1 MEGGVRKRSAH
12 VNRYARYHRDE
23 IRRKDA
29 HRRDGVVSVLKDHS
43 ANEVLLLGDLQLV
56 QWKVG
61 RRELVVGF
69 ELRKPWDA
77 AGKLVI
83 SEGRVLR
90 HRPEPRTKLVAG
102 TAVRPGVEV
111 ARRARLAV

>member
-12 VNRYARYHRDE
+12 VDRYARYHRNE
-23 IRRKDA
+23 IRRKDT
-29 HRRDGVVSVLKDHS
+29 HRRDDIVGVLKDHS

-56 QWKVG
+56 ERKVG

-77 AGKLVI
+77 AGKRVI
-83 SEGRVLR
+83 SEDRVLR
-90 HRPEPRTKLVAG
+90 RRPEPRTKLVAG
-102 TAVRPGVEV
+102 
-111 ARRARLAV
+111 